1 MSGKREGDTVE
12 IKPPPPPPPPPERAR
27 PATARVGVEFGSATD
42 RGKVRPTNE
51 DHFLIAQS
59 GRWMERL
66 ATNLPEG
73 DLPSRYEE
81 IGYLLMVADGMGG
94 MAAGEVASRMTIN
107 LAVKHV
113 LSRSRWTMKVRP
125 DDVPEVI
132 EGMVANLRRVDWKLT
147 KAARADHSL
156 TGMGTTFTGGYSLG
170 ADVFLVHVGDSRAY
184 LYRRGELKQ
193 LTHDQTIAQAL
204 ADLGRIAPEE
214 VAHHRLSHV
223 LSQAVGTGGGHIT
236 AQTLHV
242 PLEDGDRLLL
252 CSDGLTNM
260 VDDASIADVLRRTE
274 APAAAC
280 QALLALALERGGKDN
295 VTLIV
300 ARYSIPHEAADPTWT
315 SGEVPP
321 IK

>member
-1 MSGKREGDTVE
+1 
-12 IKPPPPPPPPPERAR
+12 
-27 PATARVGVEFGSATD
+27 
-42 RGKVRPTNE
+42 
-51 DHFLIAQS
+51 
-59 GRWMERL
+59 
-66 ATNLPEG
+66 
-73 DLPSRYEE
+73 
-81 IGYLLMVADGMGG
+81 MGG

-132 EGMVANLRRVDWKLT
+132 EAMVANLRRVDWKLT

-156 TGMGTTFTGGYSLG
+156 TGMGTTFTGGCSLG
-170 ADVFLVHVGDSRAY
+170 ADLFLVHVGDSRAY
-184 LYRRGELKQ
+184 LYRRGHLKQ

-204 ADLGRIAPEE
+204 ADAGRIAPEE

-223 LSQAVGTGGGHIT
+223 LSQAVGTGGGHLT

-260 VDDASIADVLRRTE
+260 VDDATIAEVLRQTE
-274 APAAAC
+274 APSEAC
-280 QALLALALERGGKDN
+280 QALLALALEHGGKDN
-295 VTLIV
+295 VTMIL
-300 ARYSIPHEAADPTWT
+300 ARYSIPHEADPTWT
-315 SGEVPP
+315 SGDAITP